1 MQNKM
6 LCYLSFYVY
15 VFFFIVMTNKYAF
28 ILKDWGRKSS
38 LSLLVERKLPVSSFL
53 IQFVSSVVSL
63 LNSMKWQRMWVETSV
78 PYEGDERTERIMS
91 ARRGTNLEPVGWSL
105 VWISQ
110 WIQTVSMKSSSIRPH
125 RYQPNIM
132 MPIPLNQSAVGF

>member
-91 ARRGTNLEPVGWSL
+91 ARRGTNLEPVG
-105 VWISQ
+105 
-110 WIQTVSMKSSSIRPH
+110 TVLRNKLLTILTLHVSIYFTPVYRSTVE
-125 RYQPNIM
+125 I
-132 MPIPLNQSAVGF
+132 